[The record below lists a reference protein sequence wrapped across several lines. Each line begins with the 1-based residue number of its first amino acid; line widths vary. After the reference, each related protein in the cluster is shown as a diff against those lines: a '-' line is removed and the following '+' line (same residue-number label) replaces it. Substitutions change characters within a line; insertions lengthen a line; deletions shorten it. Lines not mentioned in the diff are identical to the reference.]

1 MIGMKRED
9 TANKIK
15 ENRSITAAIHNLGCK
30 VNEYEAEKMEA
41 LLRKKGFEILPF
53 GEKADVY
60 IINTCTV
67 TNIADRKSRQ
77 MLHKARKMNPDALV
91 VAAGCYVDIKSK
103 ELAEEAGVDIL
114 IKNEDKARVG
124 EIIDAAFERRSG
136 HNHPEVLTE
145 NTNNI
150 SICRNCTEE
159 NNAVLVVNKEG
170 IEVQMKSEAAGSD
183 ANPGELSAQGVKERR
198 RERAFVKIQDGCNQF
213 CSYCIIPYA
222 RGRIKSRPEKEILEE
237 IEKLADEGYKE
248 VIISGIHIG
257 SYGLDRGE
265 EPQDALLALARKTA
279 EIEGIAR
286 IRLGSVEPRLMT
298 EEFIKNLSGINKVCP
313 QFHLSLQSGS
323 DSVLKRM
330 NRKYDTAAYER
341 SCENI
346 RKYFGDAALTTDIIV
361 GFPGESE
368 EEFTESYDFVDRIK
382 FYRTH
387 VFKYSRRSGT
397 VADKMP
403 DQISDEVKTRR
414 SAKMLELSEKNGA
427 EYITRRLGSEVEVL
441 FEEKKTEDGKVYWSG
456 HTREYIQAYLQ
467 SEEDLTN
474 RIRNCR
480 AVDFEGG
487 RLICLT

>member
-124 EIIDAAFERRSG
+124 EIIDAAFER
-136 HNHPEVLTE
+136 
-145 NTNNI
+145 I
-150 SICRNCTEE
+150 SEHKFHYD
-159 NNAVLVVNKEG
+159 L
-170 IEVQMKSEAAGSD
+170 
-183 ANPGELSAQGVKERR
+183 KERR

-222 RGRIKSRPEKEILEE
+222 RGRIKSRPEEEILEE

-279 EIEGIAR
+279 EIEGIER

-414 SAKMLELSEKNGA
+414 SEKMLELSEKNGA
-427 EYITRRLGSEVEVL
+427 EYIARRLGSEVEVL